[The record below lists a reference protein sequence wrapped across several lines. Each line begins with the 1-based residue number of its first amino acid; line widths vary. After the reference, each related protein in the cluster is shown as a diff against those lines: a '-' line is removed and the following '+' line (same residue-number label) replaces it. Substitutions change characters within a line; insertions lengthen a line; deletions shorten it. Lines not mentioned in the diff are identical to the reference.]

1 MILDDPFEDFPALE
15 DKNRCAS
22 PEPTDEILEVKSL
35 PINKILFEDI
45 EIMDY

>member
-22 PEPTDEILEVKSL
+22 PEPTDEILEVLIFNEKFNSVY
-35 PINKILFEDI
+35 ES
-45 EIMDY
+45 